1 MKRVSLRRERP
12 KHHRVRNTAIAVG
25 AVGAATAGVRSA
37 GGTATTSR
45 ATSHSA

>member
-25 AVGAATAGVRSA
+25 AVGAATAGVRAWRHRHDQS
-37 GGTATTSR
+37 GD
-45 ATSHSA
+45 